1 MLASAL
7 LDQDRA
13 GRGRVGISPALPV
26 TPLHS
31 CRYVQWTVL
40 LKFKFP
46 LVDII
51 TSVSFSLKGGC
62 SYILGFLIA
71 LVLHKEEFAPVCCTR
86 REVLSF
92 TI

>member
-1 MLASAL
+1 M
-7 LDQDRA
+7 
-13 GRGRVGISPALPV
+13 GICPALRV

-31 CRYVQWTVL
+31 RRYVQRTAL

-46 LVDII
+46 LVNII
-51 TSVSFSLKGGC
+51 RSISFSLKGGC